1 MITVKNLHKSFGRLK
16 VLDGANLTLEDGEIL
31 CIIGKSGTGKSVLLK
46 NILGLLEPDEGEI
59 IVDGINVKGFD
70 ENDFNV
76 KIRPKIAMVF
86 QEGAL
91 WDSLTV
97 CENICLALQIN
108 QHFSEEER
116 KRIALESLEMVDLK
130 GIENVYPDELS
141 GGMLK
146 RAAIARAIAM
156 KPKYLLYDEPTTGLD
171 PLLSNVINNLIKKL
185 NRELGVTS
193 LIISHDIK
201 GVNDISNRV
210 AMLYE
215 GKVRL
220 VCDVEEMWNQQDEI
234 FYNFI
239 RGKGEIL

>member
-1 MITVKNLHKSFGRLK
+1 MISVEKVHKSFGDFK
-16 VLDGANLTLEDGEIL
+16 VLDGADLTLKDGEIL

-46 NILGLLEPDEGEI
+46 NILGLLEPDDGEI
-59 IVDGINVKGFD
+59 VIDGISTVGFS
-70 ENDFNV
+70 EKEFNLQ
-76 KIRPKIAMVF
+76 IRPKIAMVF

-97 CENICLALQIN
+97 CENICLALQIGHN
-108 QHFSEEER
+108 YSLEER
-116 KRIALESLEMVDLK
+116 KSIALESLKMVDLEN
-130 GIENVYPDELS
+130 IENVYPDELS

-185 NRELGVTS
+185 NKELGITS
-193 LIISHDIK
+193 LIISHDIN
-201 GVNDISNRV
+201 GVNEIADRV

-220 VCDVEEMWNQQDEI
+220 VCDVSEMWEQTDQI

-239 RGKGEIL
+239 RGKGGIS